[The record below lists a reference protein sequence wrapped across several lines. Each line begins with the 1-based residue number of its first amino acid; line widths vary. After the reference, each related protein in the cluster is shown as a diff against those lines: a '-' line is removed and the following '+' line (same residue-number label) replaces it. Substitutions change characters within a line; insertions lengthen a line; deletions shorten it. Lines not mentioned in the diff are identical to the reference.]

1 MPRTRVHV
9 YAHSHPYALSL
20 NRLCHHYTA
29 QLTDKAEDKGKFE
42 KAWARLAG
50 EVVGVEVR
58 VLTGAAELA
67 RRYPEKPKQLNEFKS
82 VDDLI
87 AEAAAAEEAMHTAMR
102 ALVESVG
109 GRYDRGP
116 LKKKPRILEKMYADV
131 SEAEW
136 WPLTTAFASH
146 WA

>member
-1 MPRTRVHV
+1 MLST
-9 YAHSHPYALSL
+9 YTLSHHNTTTSAV
-20 NRLCHHYTA
+20 NIA
-29 QLTDKAEDKGKFE
+29 QLTDKAEDKRKFE
-42 KAWARLAG
+42 HAWVRLAG
-50 EVVGVEVR
+50 EVLGAEVR
-58 VLTGAAELA
+58 VLTGAADLA
-67 RRYPEKPKQLNEFKS
+67 RQYPEKPKQLNEFKS

-87 AEAAAAEEAMHTAMR
+87 TEAMAAEEAMHTAMR

-136 WPLTTAFASH
+136 WPAMPPSLRIGRNP
-146 WA
+146 